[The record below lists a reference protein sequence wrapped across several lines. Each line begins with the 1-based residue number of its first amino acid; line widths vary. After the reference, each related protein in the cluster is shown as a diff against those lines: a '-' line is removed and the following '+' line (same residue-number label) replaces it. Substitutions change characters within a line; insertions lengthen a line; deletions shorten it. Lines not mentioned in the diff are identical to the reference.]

1 MPSYRHDYIGHK
13 CPPTG
18 WTVDYGLNKGGK
30 KIRKEEIVTSKIIE
44 EVKRKKDEALLKY
57 TEQFDGVRLSLKDL
71 TVTKEEIRLAL
82 KEVDQDFLIALGRAK
97 RNIERFHKRELFK
110 KDIRIKDK
118 SYFVGQI
125 TQPLERVGIYIPGGL
140 ASYPS
145 TVLMTAIPAKIA
157 GVKRIVMVT
166 PPNKEGKVNSFTLA
180 AAREVGINKIFKVGG
195 AQAIAAL
202 AFGTKTIPKVDK
214 IVGPGNTYVT
224 LAKKLVYGYVG
235 IDSLAGPTELV
246 ILADGRANGAFI
258 AADLL
263 SQAEHSPQAK
273 LALITTSKEL
283 AQKVEAEIKE
293 QIKSLLRKSIIQRSL
308 KKKKVILVKSLN
320 QGVEIINRMAPEHLE
335 LQVKNPAFFLRK
347 IKNAGAIFLGDYSPT
362 ALGDYFAGPSHVL
375 PTGTT
380 ARFFSPLSVDD
391 FLKKSSVISYRREDL
406 NKAKKTIIKLA
417 EVEGLDG
424 HIQAIKVRS
433 KK

>member
-1 MPSYRHDYIGHK
+1 MD
-13 CPPTG
+13 C
-18 WTVDYGLNKGGK
+18 GLNKREGK

-44 EVKRKKDEALLKY
+44 EVRRKRDSALLKY
-57 TEQFDGVRLSLKDL
+57 TEQFDRVRLSRKDL
-71 TVTKEEIRLAL
+71 TVTKEEIKLAFQD
-82 KEVDQDFLIALGRAK
+82 VDEDFLIALGKAK
-97 RNIERFHKRELFK
+97 RNIERFHKRELLK
-110 KDIRIKDK
+110 KDIKIKDK

-166 PPNKEGKVNSFTLA
+166 PPNKEGKVNSFTLV
-180 AAREVGINKIFKVGG
+180 AAREVGINRIFKVGG

-202 AFGTKTIPKVDK
+202 AFGTETIPKVDK
-214 IVGPGNTYVT
+214 IVGPGNIYVT

-246 ILADGRANGAFI
+246 ILADRGAKPAFI

-273 LALITTSKEL
+273 LTLITTSKEL
-283 AQKVEAEIKE
+283 ALRVEAEIKE
-293 QIKSLLRKSIIQRSL
+293 QIESLLRKSIIQGSL
-308 KKKKVILVKSLN
+308 KKKRVILVKSLN
-320 QGVEIINRMAPEHLE
+320 QGVEIVNRMAPEHLE
-335 LQVKNPAFFLRK
+335 LQVKNPTFFLRK

-391 FLKKSSVISYRREDL
+391 FLKRSSVISYRREDL
-406 NKAKKTIIKLA
+406 DKAKKTIIKLA

-433 KK
+433 RK

>member
-1 MPSYRHDYIGHK
+1 M
-13 CPPTG
+13 
-18 WTVDYGLNKGGK
+18 
-30 KIRKEEIVTSKIIE
+30 
-44 EVKRKKDEALLKY
+44 
-57 TEQFDGVRLSLKDL
+57 
-71 TVTKEEIRLAL
+71 
-82 KEVDQDFLIALGRAK
+82 KEVDKDFLIALGRAK

-110 KDIRIKDK
+110 KDIKIEDK

-145 TVLMTAIPAKIA
+145 TVLMTAISAKIA

-166 PPNKEGKVNSFTLA
+166 PPNKEGKVNPFTLV
-180 AAREVGINKIFKVGG
+180 AAREVGISKIFKVGG

-202 AFGTKTIPKVDK
+202 AFGTETIPKVDK
-214 IVGPGNTYVT
+214 IVGPGNIYVT

-246 ILADGRANGAFI
+246 ILADRGAKPAFI

-273 LALITTSKEL
+273 LTLITTSKEL
-283 AQKVEAEIKE
+283 ALRVEAEIKE
-293 QIKSLLRKSIIQRSL
+293 QIESLLRKSIIQGSL

-335 LQVKNPAFFLRK
+335 LQVKNPTFFLRK

-391 FLKKSSVISYRREDL
+391 FLKRSSVISYRREDL
-406 NKAKKTIIKLA
+406 DKAKKTIIKLA

-424 HIQAIKVRS
+424 HIQAIKVRGE
-433 KK
+433 K